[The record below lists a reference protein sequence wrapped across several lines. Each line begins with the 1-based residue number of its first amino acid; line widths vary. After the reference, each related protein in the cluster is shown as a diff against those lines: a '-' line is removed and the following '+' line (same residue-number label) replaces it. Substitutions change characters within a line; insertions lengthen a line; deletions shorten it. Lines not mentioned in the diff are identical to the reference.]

1 MLYSLTN
8 EELKKLRGANP
19 LLELINAEML
29 SATFNT
35 NMDVIK
41 EIIPKPLSPTKD
53 PLATVFVARY
63 PETNFGRL
71 TYNEGALF
79 IHCQYR
85 GEKGFYCLSMPV
97 DDDMAMI
104 GGREQF
110 GFPKKMADKITLE
123 QQNNRVIGT
132 VVRKGVDILRIEGQI
147 GGETSENIFGDLG
160 ESVTDWDGV
169 PSYRV
174 LSFLY
179 KYFVNPSASN
189 FDYRPRLVRVPLL
202 YKRLGKTFEVSG
214 KVTMSSTPF
223 DPLGEIPVGEIL
235 GIFYG
240 KWHVTILPG
249 RVVASIW
256 NPIRFVRH
264 AYFKTDVVP
273 TLLSAY
279 NPNLSARAKQVMKIA
294 RRF

>member
-8 EELKKLRGANP
+8 EELKKLRDTHF
-19 LLELINAEML
+19 LLELINAEIL
-29 SATFNT
+29 SATFKT

-41 EIIPKPLSPTKD
+41 EIIPKPLSPTED
-53 PLATVFVARY
+53 SLATVFVARY
-63 PETNFGRL
+63 LETNARM

-79 IHCQYR
+79 IHCRYR

-97 DDDMAMI
+97 DNDMAMI
-104 GGREQF
+104 VGREQF

-147 GGETSENIFGDLG
+147 GGETSKNIFGDLG

-179 KYFVNPSASN
+179 KYFLNPSASN

-202 YKRLGKTFEVSG
+202 YRRLGKTFEVSG

-240 KWHVTILPG
+240 KWHATILPG

-264 AYFKTDVVP
+264 AYFKIDAVP
-273 TLLSAY
+273 TLLSTY
-279 NPNLSARAKQVMKIA
+279 DPNLSARAKQVMKIA
-294 RRF
+294 RKF